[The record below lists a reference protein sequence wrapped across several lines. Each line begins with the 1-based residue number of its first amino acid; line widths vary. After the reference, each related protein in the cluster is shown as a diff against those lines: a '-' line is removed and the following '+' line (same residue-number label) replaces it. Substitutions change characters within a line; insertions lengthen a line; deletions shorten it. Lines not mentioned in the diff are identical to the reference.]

1 LAEIEEHGQELEGD
15 DTGVIA
21 AVNACI
27 TDGSAP
33 AAAARPAPA
42 AAPAADPAAAATPA
56 GGAEAC
62 IEDNEI
68 SKMIGENTIEVCN
81 ILAGLLNKEGV
92 SRLKLYQTFL
102 PGESA
107 PTGAVNWLLALGR
120 RLDLKVDASGYGA
133 GEISIALAD

>member
-42 AAPAADPAAAATPA
+42 ADPAAAATPA

-68 SKMIGENTIEVCN
+68 SKMIGENTIEACN

-92 SRLKLYQTFL
+92 PRLKLYRTFL
-102 PGESA
+102 PGES
-107 PTGAVNWLLALGR
+107 VR
-120 RLDLKVDASGYGA
+120 RQPR
-133 GEISIALAD
+133 